1 MSSTDSTCA
10 RIVTR
15 RVPREANRYRW
26 HVLRYLRGC
35 TYPASISELSKAL
48 GPQVGTAPALVEE
61 TLRKRDLSALADCG
75 AIEYDLE
82 SRLACLPDDSG
93 SFADCVRR
101 ALNAGVV
108 SHLKP
113 PRLDWLPATDVDSP
127 PERGVP

>member
-1 MSSTDSTCA
+1 MSSIDSGCV

-15 RVPREANRYRW
+15 RVPREANCYRW

-61 TLRKRDLSALADCG
+61 TLRKRDLPALADCG
-75 AIEYDLE
+75 AIKYDPE
-82 SRLACLPDDSG
+82 SRLVCLPADPDSFVG
-93 SFADCVRR
+93 RVRR
-101 ALNAGVV
+101 ALNAGVI

-113 PRLDWLPATDVDSP
+113 PRLDWLLATGVDSR
-127 PERGVP
+127 PERNVR